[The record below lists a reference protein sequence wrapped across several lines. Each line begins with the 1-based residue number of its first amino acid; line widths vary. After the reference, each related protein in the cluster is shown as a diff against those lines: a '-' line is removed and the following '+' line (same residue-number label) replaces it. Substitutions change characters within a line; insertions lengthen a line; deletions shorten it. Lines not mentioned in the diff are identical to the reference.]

1 MYAGQYQKFL
11 NSLPA
16 DEVLLSWF
24 LSRTGAAYLKDQKGA
39 AADFDRA
46 HQLDPSLYTEI
57 GKSLS
62 LWLAGDGQKGLELL
76 RGTERR
82 MDASGVSDAEAMYK
96 ISQAY
101 ALMGDKSASLR
112 LLARSIGG
120 GFFCYP
126 YIKTDPL
133 LENLR
138 QESEY
143 AKLLGRTKSRKE
155 FKPLLL
161 QNDLS
166 NIAARIKIT
175 RSRV

>member
-1 MYAGQYQKFL
+1 LYAGQYQKFL

-16 DEVLLSWF
+16 DES
-24 LSRTGAAYLKDQKGA
+24 AAFVVFYRGLARLYLKDQKA
-39 AADFDRA
+39 SAADFDRA

-62 LWLAGDGQKGLELL
+62 FWLAGDGQKGLELL

-101 ALMGDKSASLR
+101 ALMGDKAASLR

-143 AKLLGRTKSRKE
+143 ATLLETARKSHEEFKSR
-155 FKPLLL
+155 FF
-161 QNDLS
+161 
-166 NIAARIKIT
+166 
-175 RSRV
+175 